1 MMSPLA
7 VVVDAHIAAFNA
19 RDTEALV
26 AGFAHDA
33 VFTTGEHTV
42 VGTVGLRVLF
52 GDAFAAPL
60 RATMEVRERVIQGDT
75 VAAELVERLEF
86 EGSVAEIALAAFYT
100 VRDGLLTR
108 VKVYREAPTDI

>member
-1 MMSPLA
+1 MTSSLA
-7 VVVDAHIAAFNA
+7 VVDAHIAAFNA

-42 VGTVGLRVLF
+42 VGTAGLRMLF

-86 EGSVAEIALAAFYT
+86 EGTVAEVALAAFYT

-108 VKVYREAPTDI
+108 VKVYRESPNEI